1 MIPGIQLYS
10 FPSAAKE
17 ILKAKTDG
25 IKWQELLEEIKVSE
39 NKALKWK
46 PGSGS
51 QARTPRKHQTNALEA
66 WEKNGR
72 RGIFEHATGS
82 GKTFT
87 AMCAI
92 NNALKRNET
101 VLVLVPSRDLLKQ
114 WNKELRETLTEIEVL
129 YLLCGDNNS
138 EWKKG
143 EKLASWSRKSKD
155 THRIII
161 ATMDTAS
168 SNDFIKRLSQG
179 EHLMMVA
186 DEMHRM
192 GSPKRRKILSI
203 DSGARLGLSA
213 TPRRYGDPEGTRDL
227 FGYFGGLIPPPFT
240 LEDAIK
246 SGVLTRYFYYPQR
259 ISLSSREQEE
269 WDTITNE
276 IRTVLARMGNKAN
289 GNINI
294 NSNPRL
300 KQLLINRS
308 RIVKNAS
315 GKVPLAIKLLK
326 EKFKPGQK
334 WIIYCDNISQLN
346 EVCSQARTAGFDA
359 YEYYAEMEGDRDTTL
374 EYFSQNGGV
383 LVSIKCLDEGVDI
396 PSTTDAL
403 VLASS
408 QNPREFIQRRGRILR
423 NSAGKL
429 FAHLYDAI
437 TVPVVAE
444 DENEKGMSIIAAEL
458 SRAIQFGESAE
469 NPACVTDLKNIAI
482 DYKINYDTIK
492 DGGIED
498 DDEE

>member
-1 MIPGIQLYS
+1 
-10 FPSAAKE
+10 
-17 ILKAKTDG
+17 
-25 IKWQELLEEIKVSE
+25 
-39 NKALKWK
+39 
-46 PGSGS
+46 
-51 QARTPRKHQTNALEA
+51 
-66 WEKNGR
+66 
-72 RGIFEHATGS
+72 
-82 GKTFT
+82 
-87 AMCAI
+87 
-92 NNALKRNET
+92 
-101 VLVLVPSRDLLKQ
+101 
-114 WNKELRETLTEIEVL
+114 
-129 YLLCGDNNS
+129 
-138 EWKKG
+138 
-143 EKLASWSRKSKD
+143 
-155 THRIII
+155 
-161 ATMDTAS
+161 
-168 SNDFIKRLSQG
+168 
-179 EHLMMVA
+179 MVA

-213 TPRRYGDPEGTRDL
+213 TPRRYGDPEGTRAL